1 MSDIVP
7 RSEVT
12 KRGVKGVGAVA
23 GGVGLLVLA
32 GIAVAGPFHLLG
44 LIAGGVIAVV
54 GMALSRSKSD
64 RTAGVVA
71 TVAGFLTVGVALI
84 PSLRFLMVIPGI
96 GLLGAG
102 IYSLVRFFR
111 GMKSRT

>member
-7 RSEVT
+7 RSQVS
-12 KRGVKGVGAVA
+12 KSGVKAVGAIA

-32 GIAVAGPFHLLG
+32 GFHGLLG
-44 LIAGGVIAVV
+44 IVAGGVITVV
-54 GMALSRSKSD
+54 GLALSGSKSD
-64 RTAGVVA
+64 RTAGVVT
-71 TVAGFLTVGVALI
+71 TVAGIATLATALI

-102 IYSLVRFFR
+102 IWSVVKFFR
-111 GMKSRT
+111 GLKSRS